1 MTGETSR
8 RQTKFACLTAQVWKY
23 PIIEKEILM
32 KRTRSNSTLARQAA
46 ASAVSLALGALF
58 IGGSMSAA
66 AAPPKS
72 LKFDM
77 AVSAAA
83 SACLPYAQG
92 HVTVRNEGAN
102 QRMKVSVHGL
112 PPKTEFAFFVLQV
125 PTGPFGMSWYQGD
138 IVTDDGGNGSEEF
151 RGIFSSE
158 LFVFAPATRDAA
170 QTDPGVDALT
180 NPKTD
185 PVHTYHLG
193 LWFSEPADAAAAG
206 CPGTV
211 TPFEGNHQAGIQV
224 LNTSNF
230 GTNAADGP
238 LSQF

>member
-1 MTGETSR
+1 
-8 RQTKFACLTAQVWKY
+8 
-23 PIIEKEILM
+23 M
-32 KRTRSNSTLARQAA
+32 KRTCSNSTLARQAGT
-46 ASAVSLALGALF
+46 SAVSLALGALF

-66 AAPPKS
+66 AAPPES

-83 SACLPYAQG
+83 AGCLSNAQG
-92 HVTVRNEGAN
+92 QVTVRQAGAN
-102 QRMKVSVHGL
+102 QRMQVRVNGL
-112 PPKTEFAFFVLQV
+112 PPHTEFALFVLQT

-138 IVTDDGGNGSEEF
+138 IVTDENGSGSQQF
-151 RGIFSSE
+151 FGIFSRE
-158 LFVFAPATRDAA
+158 LFVFAPATRAA
-170 QTDPGVDALT
+170 PQTDPFDAAT
-180 NPKTD
+180 NPATA

-193 LWFSEPADAAAAG
+193 LWFSDPTDASNAG

-230 GTNAADGP
+230 GTEAADGP
-238 LSQF
+238 LGQFE